1 MADQRSADCNIDIA
15 MNRPQN
21 SATESSEKTNVFRR
35 LNKIPT
41 LKLILRKFAKDFLQL
56 GKDDPRII
64 MHAIKVGLALSVVSL
79 FYLTDK
85 LFHGVGRNAIWAI
98 MTVVVVFEFTAG
110 ATLSKGF
117 NRAIGTLL
125 AGTLGVVVGLI
136 GDMFE
141 GLGEG
146 IIICIA
152 CFVLGA
158 GATYLRFLPNIK
170 RKYDY
175 GVLIFLLTFNMITV
189 SGFRFDNGFRVAYER
204 LATIAIGFAICLVIS
219 LIVFPIWAGEDLHKS
234 IILKI
239 EGLSKT
245 IEGCVVQYLKDPDV
259 LDPGEIAEDQIRQGY
274 RNVLDS
280 KTSEESLAA
289 FASWEPRHGKF
300 RFRHPWKQYVKVG
313 GALRHMAYSV
323 VGLHGCLRSEIQA
336 PHFTIAAL
344 EKPFTKVGFEVAHV
358 LRQLAESIRCMEQ
371 CLPSQILMQSLHDA
385 VQELNTAFCLQS
397 KLFHFSQPFRCTDP
411 CISTAKTKNLNVNPT
426 ETEQDPDRQ
435 PIQIFQDAERNLISH
450 QDEHRY
456 NSEMSS
462 EELHSPARSQEIG
475 NERKCSLSAATGRLS
490 MKDKYGVEFNEALP
504 LAAFG
509 SLIMEMVARLEHVI
523 EAVHEL
529 GKLAAFKPSDC
540 TEFIGM
546 ENP

>member
-1 MADQRSADCNIDIA
+1 MADQRSADCNINIA
-15 MNRPQN
+15 MNRPEN
-21 SATESSEKTNVFRR
+21 CATESTEKSNVFRR

-41 LKLILRKFAKDFLQL
+41 LKLILRKFAKEILQL
-56 GKDDPRII
+56 GKDDPRKI

-110 ATLSKGF
+110 ATLSKGL

-125 AGTLGVVVGLI
+125 AGTFGVVVGLI
-136 GDMFE
+136 ADMFE

-146 IIICIA
+146 IIICIS
-152 CFVLGA
+152 CFILGA

-175 GVLIFLLTFNMITV
+175 GVLIFLLTFNMIAV

-239 EGLSKT
+239 DGLSNT
-245 IEGCVVQYLKDPDV
+245 IEGCVLHYLKDPDV
-259 LDPGEIAEDQIRQGY
+259 LEPGEIAEEQIRQGY
-274 RNVLDS
+274 RDVLDS

-300 RFRHPWKQYVKVG
+300 RFRYPWKQYVKVG

-323 VGLHGCLRSEIQA
+323 VGLHGCLRSEFQA
-336 PHFTIAAL
+336 PHFTIAAT
-344 EKPFTKVGFEVAHV
+344 EKPFTKVGFQVAHV
-358 LRQLAESIRCMEQ
+358 LRQLAESIRSMEQ
-371 CLPSQILMQSLHDA
+371 CPPSQILMQNLHDA

-397 KLFHFSQPFRCTDP
+397 KLFHISQPLCCTDP
-411 CISTAKTKNLNVNPT
+411 CISTAKTTNLNVNPT
-426 ETEQDPDRQ
+426 QTEQEPDPE
-435 PIQIFQDAERNLISH
+435 PIQIFKDVKQNVIYDQDQH
-450 QDEHRY
+450 QS
-456 NSEMSS
+456 NSELSS
-462 EELHSPARSQEIG
+462 EELDSPARRQYIY
-475 NERKCSLSAATGRLS
+475 NERKQSLSAVTGRLS
-490 MKDKYGVEFNEALP
+490 MKERYGVEFAEALP
-504 LAAFG
+504 LAAFA
-509 SLIMEMVARLEHVI
+509 SLIMEIVARLEHVI

-529 GKLAAFKPSDC
+529 GKLAAFKPYDC
-540 TEFIGM
+540 TRV
-546 ENP
+546 